1 MVLEMVWTLL
11 DLMKYLN
18 PMTWVMMGARKAIDI
33 GIILMIIVGIM
44 VIVGVVIVIALA
56 LFGPLQNMAPCRWFQ
71 EEKPEEGQG
80 QRISVE

>member
-33 GIILMIIVGIM
+33 AIIMMIIVGIM

-56 LFGPLQNMAPCRWFQ
+56 LFGPLQNMAPCRWLQ
-71 EEKPEEGQG
+71 GEKPEEGQG
-80 QRISVE
+80 QRIQVE